1 VPAKRTLLLLAG
13 VGIASGFLSA
23 LFGVGGGVV
32 VVPALVLLLGFDSK
46 SATATSLAAIGI
58 TAVAGA
64 FSFSLFDHVHWG
76 KAALVGLPA
85 LAGSLVGVRQSVPAQ
100 HYGECNE
107 RSGWAM
113 GIRCPCLTRPN
124 PDTLLPVGYVIAG
137 PIDSGVGGFRVLDPS
152 QHGGPDAHK

>member
-32 VVPALVLLLGFDSK
+32 VVPALMLLLAFDSK

-64 FSFSLFDHVHWG
+64 FSFSLFDHVHWDS
-76 KAALVGLPA
+76 AALVGLPA
-85 LAGSLVGVRQSVPAQ
+85 LVGSLAGVRLQ
-100 HYGECNE
+100 HRISSRN
-107 RSGWAM
+107 
-113 GIRCPCLTRPN
+113 LTRLFALFVAGVAV
-124 PDTLLPVGYVIAG
+124 LL
-137 PIDSGVGGFRVLDPS
+137 FFE
-152 QHGGPDAHK
+152 